1 MGIYRELVDH
11 NHQFRTSPVR
21 PFVVNDFDKTSE
33 DSRERLNSMIYT
45 THDGDVLSDNPTCRD
60 GCTTGHANE
69 QLICPTCG
77 TRVESKA
84 LERIETTLF
93 LRKPDGIEA
102 LINLNVWSMLERIF
116 STNTFSYIQWITNT
130 AYNPHKRP
138 IDRIRAIESRMVEQ
152 GMDKGYNNFVRN
164 FTWWYE
170 TLAEI
175 VCRDRKKREEAREL
189 WEVIQMYPR
198 AIIFPDYLPFPN
210 RMLIVLEETNSGGY
224 MQLSNADA
232 IDAIQSVCGI
242 DLDTRPAQLGQKEN
256 RIAKFMVK
264 MHAFQTCQND
274 EILKPKQGLCRKQV
288 YGSRDL
294 LSFRAVVE
302 SITQPHNYNECH
314 IPWSIGVVLFRQYLY
329 NKLGTR
335 GYTPREAKVLLDEHT
350 KQYHPLLDELF
361 KEIIAEADGA
371 MPFLLQRNPSLGRGS
386 ILMLGITKVKTNVN
400 EPTISI
406 SILVVRSLNADF
418 DGDELNGM
426 LLPDKHIQDLM
437 YVLKPHNN
445 ILSLGEPDKISGDFA
460 VSKQVIAII
469 GRFVASKDQVDVTKL
484 AAMNEFV

>member
-11 NHQFRTSPVR
+11 NHQFRNSPVR
-21 PFVVNDFDKTSE
+21 PFVVNDFDNTSE
-33 DSRERLNSMIYT
+33 DSRERLNNMIYT
-45 THDGDVLSDNPTCRD
+45 THDGDVLSDNPSCQE

-69 QLICPTCG
+69 QLICPHCNTK
-77 TRVESKA
+77 VESRA

-93 LRKPDGIEA
+93 LRKPDGIEG
-102 LINLNVWSMLERIF
+102 LINLNVWSMLERVF

-130 AYNPHKRP
+130 MYSPHKRP
-138 IDRIRAIESRMVEQ
+138 IDRIRALESRMAEH
-152 GMDKGYNNFVRN
+152 GMEKGYNNFVRN

-170 TLAEI
+170 ALAEV

-198 AIIFPDYLPFPN
+198 NVIFPDYLPFPN
-210 RMLIVLEETNSGGY
+210 RMMIVLEETNSGGY
-224 MQLSNADA
+224 AQLSNTDA
-232 IDAIQSVCGI
+232 VDAIQSVCGI
-242 DLDTRPAQLGQKEN
+242 DLPTRYIQLGAKEN

-264 MHAFQTCQND
+264 MHTFQTNQHD

-302 SITQPHNYNECH
+302 SITEPHRYNECH

-335 GYTPREAKVLLDEHT
+335 GYTPREAKILLDEHT

-371 MPFLLQRNPSLGRGS
+371 VSFLLQRNPSLGRGS
-386 ILMLGITKVKTNVN
+386 ILFLGITKVKTNVN

-406 SILVVRSLNADF
+406 SILVVRSLNAF
-418 DGDELNGM
+418 DKASASVMVQRTLLNCG
-426 LLPDKHIQDLM
+426 
-437 YVLKPHNN
+437 
-445 ILSLGEPDKISGDFA
+445 
-460 VSKQVIAII
+460 
-469 GRFVASKDQVDVTKL
+469 
-484 AAMNEFV
+484 